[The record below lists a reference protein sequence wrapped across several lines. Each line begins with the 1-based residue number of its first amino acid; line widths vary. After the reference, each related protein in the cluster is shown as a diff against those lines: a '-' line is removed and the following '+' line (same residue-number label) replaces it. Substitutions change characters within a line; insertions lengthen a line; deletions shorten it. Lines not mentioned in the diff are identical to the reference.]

1 MSNTL
6 DPLEQ
11 LTSAV
16 SDYRSN
22 FNTYDLKKL
31 QDIRDRISLSL
42 HYLSGEYS
50 DSRYN
55 AEHAEYSKKK
65 AIAEV
70 CESLRGK
77 KDEAT
82 QKPLTREQIA
92 DRAIIQTEP
101 FSDKQI
107 AANKEAYN
115 FRLLFETG
123 NQILNSIS
131 SRINLTK

>member
-1 MSNTL
+1 MSNQL

-55 AEHAEYSKKK
+55 AELPWYLGYWG
-65 AIAEV
+65 I
-70 CESLRGK
+70 
-77 KDEAT
+77 
-82 QKPLTREQIA
+82 
-92 DRAIIQTEP
+92 
-101 FSDKQI
+101 
-107 AANKEAYN
+107 
-115 FRLLFETG
+115 
-123 NQILNSIS
+123 
-131 SRINLTK
+131 